1 MQDPRISLNKL
12 GEYMTAPTPSR
23 RKRIVSDQ
31 QAPQPFITTRYKD
44 ARDAIVDFIV
54 SGMSDRAGLL
64 SLASQFRRSS
74 EGTAFAIND
83 RIASADAIE
92 SFIHIVDGIDMGDC
106 VAVSVP
112 STSSQGMTIAGV
124 YVSVRPDIYLRNW
137 VTGEI
142 EGALKLHFPK
152 SSPLTSAGAEYVATA
167 MRVYMEFEKGNS
179 HVDHRKC
186 YVVDVPTASVTT
198 SAKAHVRKMKD
209 IEAACEEIAIRWFS
223 RSAAA

>member
-31 QAPQPFITTRYKD
+31 QTPQPFIAARYKD
-44 ARDAIVDFIV
+44 AREAIVDFFV
-54 SGMSDRAGLL
+54 SRTSDRSGLL
-64 SLASQFRRSS
+64 SLASRLRRSR
-74 EGTAFAIND
+74 EGTEFAIND

-92 SFIHIVDGIDMGDC
+92 SFIHTINDIDLGDC
-106 VAVSVP
+106 IAVSVP
-112 STSSQGMTIAGV
+112 GTASEGMKIAGV

-137 VTGEI
+137 MTGEI
-142 EGALKLHFPK
+142 EGAIKLHFPK
-152 SSPLTSAGAEYVATA
+152 TSPLTSAGAEYVATA
-167 MRVYMEFEKGNS
+167 MRVYMELEKGYS

-186 YVVDVPTASVTT
+186 YVIDVPTASVTV
-198 SAKAHVRKMKD
+198 APKAYVRKMKD

-223 RSAAA
+223 GSAAA

>member
-1 MQDPRISLNKL
+1 MQGPRISLNKL

-31 QAPQPFITTRYKD
+31 QAPQPFIAARYRD
-44 ARDAIVDFIV
+44 AREAIVDFVV

-64 SLASQFRRSS
+64 SVATRLRQSREGS
-74 EGTAFAIND
+74 EFAIND

-92 SFIHIVDGIDMGDC
+92 SFIEAVGDIDLRDC
-106 VAVSVP
+106 IAVSVP
-112 STSSQGMTIAGV
+112 STASQGMTISGV

-167 MRVYMEFEKGNS
+167 MRVYMELEKGNS
-179 HVDHRKC
+179 HVDHQKC
-186 YVVDVPTASVTT
+186 YVVDVPTSSVTV
-198 SAKAHVRKMKD
+198 APKAHVRKMKD
-209 IEAACEEIAIRWFS
+209 IEAACEEIAIRWIS
-223 RSAAA
+223 ASAAA

>member
-1 MQDPRISLNKL
+1 MEDPRISLNKL
-12 GEYMTAPTPSR
+12 GEYMTAATPSR

-31 QAPQPFITTRYKD
+31 QNPQPFIAARYKD
-44 ARDAIVDFIV
+44 AREAIVDFVV

-64 SLASQFRRSS
+64 SVASRLRKSREGS
-74 EGTAFAIND
+74 EFAIND

-92 SFIHIVDGIDMGDC
+92 SFIEAVGDIDLGDC
-106 VAVSVP
+106 IAVSMP
-112 STSSQGMTIAGV
+112 GTTSQGMTVSGV
-124 YVSVRPDIYLRNW
+124 YISVRPDIYLRNW

-152 SSPLTSAGAEYVATA
+152 TSPLTSAGAEYVATA
-167 MRVYMEFEKGNS
+167 MRVYMELEKGNS

-186 YVVDVPTASVTT
+186 YVVDVPTSSVTV
-198 SAKAHVRKMKD
+198 APKAHVRKMKD

-223 RSAAA
+223 GSAAA

>member
-31 QAPQPFITTRYKD
+31 QTPQPFIAARYKD
-44 ARDAIVDFIV
+44 AREAIVDFIV
-54 SGMSDRAGLL
+54 SGMSDRTGLL
-64 SLASQFRRSS
+64 SLASQLRKSKEGS
-74 EGTAFAIND
+74 EFAIND

-92 SFIHIVDGIDMGDC
+92 SFIQAVDQIDLGNC
-106 VAVSVP
+106 VAVSMP
-112 STSSQGMTIAGV
+112 GTISQGMTIAGV

-137 VTGEI
+137 LTGEI

-152 SSPLTSAGAEYVATA
+152 TSPLTSAGAEYVATA
-167 MRVYMEFEKGNS
+167 MRVYMQLEQGNS

-186 YVVDVPTASVTT
+186 YVVDVPTASVTV
-198 SAKAHVRKMKD
+198 APKAHVRKMKD
-209 IEAACEEIAIRWFS
+209 IQAACEEIAIRWFS
-223 RSAAA
+223 GSAAA